1 MVAALEPLISR
12 FRRSPRAGAALDGVT
27 IAALGLMTGVTID
40 LGLMTGVTIDL
51 GRAAIVDPLA
61 AALAATSL
69 AVLLRWRPN
78 PLWLVIAGA
87 ALGCAHTYL

>member
-27 IAALGLMTGVTID
+27 IAA

>member
-1 MVAALEPLISR
+1 
-12 FRRSPRAGAALDGVT
+12 LDGVT
-27 IAALGLMTGVTID
+27 IAALGLMTGVTIDLGLMTGVTID

>member
-12 FRRSPRAGAALDGVT
+12 FRRSPRAGAALD
-27 IAALGLMTGVTID
+27 
-40 LGLMTGVTIDL
+40 GVTIDL